1 MNLGSQ
7 LKKIR
12 TDKNLTLM
20 EVAEALDLTAS
31 SLSQIENGKITPSVR
46 TLESLVNH
54 YRLPMSEFFR
64 QLEQP
69 DLVVVR
75 ASEQETIDDSSG
87 VRITLLASKLENNAL
102 ESYEVELS
110 PGCGIALKELP
121 GYINGERFIQVITGE
136 IAVATSKSS
145 VSLSDGD
152 TANFKAHLSCIVKNR
167 TEKRSVLFIN
177 GTPPVL

>member
-102 ESYEVELS
+102 ESYEIGLS
-110 PGCGIALKELP
+110 PGCSIALKELP
-121 GYINGERFIQVITGE
+121 GYINGERFVQVREGNVE
-136 IAVATSKSS
+136 ISIPAGSIP
-145 VSLSDGD
+145 LEQGD
-152 TANFKAHLSCIVKNR
+152 SANFKSNLPCVLRNR
-167 TEKRSVLFIN
+167 TGGKTSLFIN
-177 GTPPVL
+177 GTPPLL